1 MSANEIPFRERDR
14 APNPVASDL
23 ARLIGQGSSRVS
35 EVAHFDVSHAGETYR
50 VKLKRSAAARHFI
63 LRFREATQDLVL
75 TIPARAKLI
84 DAKRFAEKQ
93 APWIGSRLRRSPE
106 TLRLEPGA
114 LLPLRGVPHRI
125 DHRPAERG
133 VVWIQSVED
142 SFGTS
147 AEPLLC
153 VNSEACYVARR
164 IHDFLVRQAR
174 RDLEAAVARHA
185 AHLGVR
191 VHKITLRDTTSRWGS
206 CTSSG
211 ELNFSWRLI
220 MAPPFVLDYLAAHEV
235 AHLRHMNHSL
245 AFWKTV
251 GSLSKDVA
259 AAESW
264 LRTHG
269 MGLHRI
275 GRRTNEPAGVAASAV
290 SRPQVR
296 KGSG

>member
-1 MSANEIPFRERDR
+1 
-14 APNPVASDL
+14 VASDL

-50 VKLKRSAAARHFI
+50 VKLKRSAAARRFI
-63 LRFREATQDLVL
+63 LRFRDATQDLVL

-84 DAKRFAEKQ
+84 DAKGFAETQ
-93 APWIGSRLRRSPE
+93 APWIGSRLRRSPQ
-106 TLRLEPGA
+106 TLHLEPGA

-142 SFGTS
+142 SFGSS

-153 VNSEACYVARR
+153 VNSEACFVARR

-191 VHKITLRDTTSRWGS
+191 VRKITLRDTTSRWGS

-235 AHLRHMNHSL
+235 AHLRHMNHSP
-245 AFWKTV
+245 AFWKTL
-251 GSLSKDVA
+251 GSLSKEVA

-275 GRRTNEPAGVAASAV
+275 GPKTNEPAGVAACPKAANHYGE
-290 SRPQVR
+290 R
-296 KGSG
+296 